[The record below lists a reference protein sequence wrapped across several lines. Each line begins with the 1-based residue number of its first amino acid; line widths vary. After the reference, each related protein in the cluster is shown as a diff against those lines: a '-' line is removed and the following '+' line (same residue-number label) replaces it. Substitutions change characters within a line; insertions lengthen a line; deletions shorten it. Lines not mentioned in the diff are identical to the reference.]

1 MRAAKPGDAD
11 GLVRAVL
18 DLADQYVA
26 LDPERFQRPPAEEL
40 LARTA
45 AQLREPLPDDRAWL
59 VAEVE
64 GAAVGGVGVRLDE
77 PFESAATQPQRDV
90 GRRRAHVTF
99 LAVQEAQRSRGIGSR
114 LMLAAEEWARV
125 RGAELIVT
133 DTHIGSESAIRFYKR
148 LGYETRGVILR
159 KRLDAPSGL

>member
-1 MRAAKPGDAD
+1 M
-11 GLVRAVL
+11 
-18 DLADQYVA
+18 
-26 LDPERFQRPPAEEL
+26 
-40 LARTA
+40 
-45 AQLREPLPDDRAWL
+45 REPLPDDRAWL

-64 GAAVGGVGVRLDE
+64 GAVVGSVGVRLDE
-77 PFESAATQPQRDV
+77 PFESAAIQPQRDV
-90 GRRRAHVTF
+90 GRRRAYVTL

-114 LMLAAEEWARV
+114 LMLAAEEWARM

-133 DTHIGSESAIRFYKR
+133 DTNIGSASAIRFYER